1 MTYALFTARQIRYY
15 LSLTNLVKMQ
25 MQLLYTN
32 CVQIILYACDVKKY
46 SAKEMGDI
54 NTAIN
59 NAIRKI
65 FSFSRWESVRA
76 LREGCGLK
84 SIYDIF
90 AIAKQKFGI
99 SLVTHHNSMV
109 CFLHQIASVD

>member
-1 MTYALFTARQIRYY
+1 
-15 LSLTNLVKMQ
+15 MQ

-65 FSFSRWESVRA
+65 FSFNRWESVRA
-76 LREGCGLK
+76 LREGCCFK

-90 AIAKQKFGI
+90 AIAKKKMDI
-99 SLVTHHNSMV
+99 SLVSHHNSIV
-109 CFLHQIASVD
+109 RFLHQIVSVD